1 MSGAVAAGSLGV
13 RAAALPGGSE
23 GHAVVRRAAFPLA
36 SASFLLSGVA
46 ALTYQ
51 IVWQRLL
58 VLPLGADVYSMT
70 LVVAAFMTG
79 LGLGSL
85 AGGHVADRL
94 SPLRCV
100 LLFIAAELA
109 VAAFGLASR
118 GIFYDWMY
126 LRLGPVGLDPAVR
139 AALVFATLLW
149 PTFWMGVS
157 LPVLSRAIAPQI
169 GDAARRV
176 GILYGLNTLGAAAG
190 AFATTW
196 LLFPRIGF
204 DSSLSWAVVLNVS
217 AALAVL
223 PLVSRGRD
231 GVRHAIARAGWC
243 RAVPARQ
250 SGWPFAVWIALYGL
264 AGFHRR

>member
-1 MSGAVAAGSLGV
+1 M
-13 RAAALPGGSE
+13 
-23 GHAVVRRAAFPLA
+23 RRAAFPLA

-139 AALVFATLLW
+139 ATLVFATLLW

-204 DSSLSWAVVLNVS
+204 DSSLTWAVVLNVS

-223 PLVSRGRD
+223 PLVFAPASMESATPS
-231 GVRHAIARAGWC
+231 GVPG
-243 RAVPARQ
+243 
-250 SGWPFAVWIALYGL
+250 
-264 AGFHRR
+264 

>member
-1 MSGAVAAGSLGV
+1 M
-13 RAAALPGGSE
+13 
-23 GHAVVRRAAFPLA
+23 RRAAFPLA
-36 SASFLLSGVA
+36 STSFLLSGVA

-139 AALVFATLLW
+139 ATLVFATLLW

-204 DSSLSWAVVLNVS
+204 DSSLALGRRPERVRCPGG
-217 AALAVL
+217 AAARLQAD
-223 PLVSRGRD
+223 RHGGRD
-231 GVRHAIARAGWC
+231 TIGRAG
-243 RAVPARQ
+243 
-250 SGWPFAVWIALYGL
+250 
-264 AGFHRR
+264 

>member
-1 MSGAVAAGSLGV
+1 MQ
-13 RAAALPGGSE
+13 
-23 GHAVVRRAAFPLA
+23 RAAFPLA
-36 SASFLLSGVA
+36 SVSFLLSGVA

-100 LLFIAAELA
+100 LLFIAAEIG

-126 LRLGPVGLDPAVR
+126 LRLGPRGPR
-139 AALVFATLLW
+139 RRRS
-149 PTFWMGVS
+149 GRRSS
-157 LPVLSRAIAPQI
+157 LPPCSGP
-169 GDAARRV
+169 
-176 GILYGLNTLGAAAG
+176 
-190 AFATTW
+190 
-196 LLFPRIGF
+196 P
-204 DSSLSWAVVLNVS
+204 
-217 AALAVL
+217 
-223 PLVSRGRD
+223 
-231 GVRHAIARAGWC
+231 
-243 RAVPARQ
+243 
-250 SGWPFAVWIALYGL
+250 SGWAC
-264 AGFHRR
+264 RCRC